1 MGTAACF
8 LIVLP
13 IVSGAIPQSRK
24 RASFLYKGA
33 QKDVTDMP
41 PL

>member
-1 MGTAACF
+1 MQKPPHRMGTAACF

-13 IVSGAIPQSRK
+13 IVSGAISQSRK

-33 QKDVTDMP
+33 
-41 PL
+41 

>member
-1 MGTAACF
+1 MHKPPHPMDTAACF

-13 IVSGAIPQSRK
+13 IVSGAISQSRK

-33 QKDVTDMP
+33 
-41 PL
+41 